1 MIGGYAGTV
10 TKVSSDGRHVEVFL
24 GLLRIA
30 TRMLPCCFPLGLV
43 IAPRRGDE
51 VLVVPTG
58 GGIEDGVVIGWMPRS
73 DDLAAAKKVVV
84 SNNGALPTWPGGLNP
99 APIENASVTN
109 VKVRLPEV
117 E

>member
-1 MIGGYAGTV
+1 MIGGYKGTV

-24 GLLRIA
+24 GLLRIP
-30 TRMLPCCFPLGLV
+30 TRMLPCVFPLGLV

-58 GGIEDGVVIGWMPRS
+58 GGLEDGVVIGWMPSAADLVDAHALVTS
-73 DDLAAAKKVVV
+73 DDG
-84 SNNGALPTWPGGLNP
+84 SMPICPGDGGPLT
-99 APIENASVTN
+99 NANVTN

-117 E
+117 